1 LSSNAI
7 VFGMGLTLLLAM
19 VSQLAALKLRVPG
32 IVLLLPVGFVAGH
45 FIPSVN
51 LRATFGNAYTPM
63 VSLAVAMILFDG
75 GLELVIGDMKGH
87 IRHVVRRLQTAGVA
101 LTAAGAMILSLLVLH
116 LSWKAA
122 LMFGVMVV
130 VSGPTVVAPLLD
142 FARPGRNTSL
152 VLSWEGTTI
161 DAIGAILAAVV
172 FQGFIHPH
180 GRGVL
185 SEIAAFLVSVMVG
198 LAGAAVAIGIL
209 WLLLSKIGLRGKMA
223 TQVILMTVVGIAGL
237 CDAIRSDT
245 GLIAAVLAG
254 VAFANLPQL
263 KIPQDR
269 RFFEAIVQLVIG
281 VLFISIAS
289 SVTFGSVWSVLLP
302 TIVVVLGLVLIVR
315 PMVAALVTLRTDLR
329 WQERVLIGWMH
340 PRGIIAAATAASF
353 GVGLSAVGIA
363 GANKLLPAVF
373 LVILGT
379 VSIYGLTASSVAKLL
394 GLQVSKEDQLKLDE
408 HMPIPPT
415 AVERDD

>member
-1 LSSNAI
+1 
-7 VFGMGLTLLLAM
+7 
-19 VSQLAALKLRVPG
+19 
-32 IVLLLPVGFVAGH
+32 
-45 FIPSVN
+45 
-51 LRATFGNAYTPM
+51 
-63 VSLAVAMILFDG
+63 
-75 GLELVIGDMKGH
+75 
-87 IRHVVRRLQTAGVA
+87 
-101 LTAAGAMILSLLVLH
+101 
-116 LSWKAA
+116 
-122 LMFGVMVV
+122 
-130 VSGPTVVAPLLD
+130 
-142 FARPGRNTSL
+142 
-152 VLSWEGTTI
+152 
-161 DAIGAILAAVV
+161 
-172 FQGFIHPH
+172 
-180 GRGVL
+180 
-185 SEIAAFLVSVMVG
+185 
-198 LAGAAVAIGIL
+198 
-209 WLLLSKIGLRGKMA
+209 MA

-237 CDAIRSDT
+237 CDAIRPDT